1 MERTEIVYKLLRGEE
16 EVCEF
21 TEEELEALC
30 VDNYTDRE
38 IKLEK
43 ENLHQ
48 RERIEELE
56 QQIGRYKEAVTRLE
70 SDLRTSRDDVKDQVM
85 EFINKIKDIIP
96 SQYPYPKK

>member
-1 MERTEIVYKLLRGEE
+1 MIYKLFKDDV

-30 VDNYTDRE
+30 VDNPTDRE

-48 RERIEELE
+48 RGRIGELE
-56 QQIGRYKEAVTRLE
+56 RQIERYKEAVTRLE

-96 SQYPYPKK
+96 SQYPYQKK